1 MGAVLSNII
10 VTAILF
16 LLISGACVYIYREK
30 KRGSH
35 CIGCP
40 MAGSCPRK
48 NMGCARSGNTQ
59 GQIDHQI

>member
-10 VTAILF
+10 VIASLS
-16 LLISGACVYIYREK
+16 LLITGACVYIYREK
-30 KRGSH
+30 KRGNH

-48 NMGCARSGNTQ
+48 NMGCAKPHKTQ
-59 GQIDHQI
+59 RQITNS